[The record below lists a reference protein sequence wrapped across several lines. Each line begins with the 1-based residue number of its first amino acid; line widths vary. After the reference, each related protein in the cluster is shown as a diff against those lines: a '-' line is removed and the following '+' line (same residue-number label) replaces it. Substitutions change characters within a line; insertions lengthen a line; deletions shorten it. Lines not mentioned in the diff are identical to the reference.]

1 MKCLYSNKWRFV
13 IHTGCICMYICVWLR
28 YVGCFVFIRVL
39 LCFPF
44 PFHLMLS
51 SPDFTLNSCVIFFLF
66 RNSYS
71 FPLFFFSLSLSLF
84 PVLSPVHGSL
94 CHCSNVS
101 ACSFFL
107 FLLLLKW
114 KLSTMICKVG
124 LFILF
129 LFECLFFLSH
139 FLCCFLCVVFL
150 FSGFWCVFHLVG
162 IHHNSICYR
171 LYYECLRLF
180 TIVFVCISMCVF
192 FLSQESVSAVRFAV
206 KRLVSSKPLGW
217 NYSCITEGVFI
228 FVQTL
233 LFQSLLLFSFEST
246 FDAFLF

>member
-1 MKCLYSNKWRFV
+1 M
-13 IHTGCICMYICVWLR
+13 CVRLR

-51 SPDFTLNSCVIFFLF
+51 SPDFTLNFCVIFFLF
-66 RNSYS
+66 GDSYS
-71 FPLFFFSLSLSLF
+71 SPLFFFSLSLFL
-84 PVLSPVHGSL
+84 VLSPVHGSF

-129 LFECLFFLSH
+129 LFECLFFLSL
-139 FLCCFLCVVFL
+139 FLRCFLCVVFL

-180 TIVFVCISMCVF
+180 TIAFACISMCVF
-192 FLSQESVSAVRFAV
+192 FFNQKSV
-206 KRLVSSKPLGW
+206 L
-217 NYSCITEGVFI
+217 
-228 FVQTL
+228 Q
-233 LFQSLLLFSFEST
+233 
-246 FDAFLF
+246 